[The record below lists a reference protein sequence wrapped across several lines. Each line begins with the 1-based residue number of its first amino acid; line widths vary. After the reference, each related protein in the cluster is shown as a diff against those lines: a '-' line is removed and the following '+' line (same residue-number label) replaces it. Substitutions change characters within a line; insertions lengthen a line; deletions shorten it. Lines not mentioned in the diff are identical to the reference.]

1 LTYGLTGNVT
11 KSALWSPAADLVRW
25 LNAQGLPFRLDP
37 DLAAGLAERGLVEA
51 EVLNGA
57 ADAAFARTSDL
68 VLSFGGDGTLLRTAH
83 AVGPACTPILGV
95 NIGRLGFLAD
105 IETQEIQ
112 QAIAAVEAGH
122 YHVENRAILAA
133 HHDGLPFATPWAVNE
148 FSFERYGRAGLISV
162 RVTVDGAYL
171 NTYWGDGLIVATP
184 TGSTAYSLSVG
195 GPIVYPTAG
204 VVVLSPVAPHTLTV
218 RPVVLPDTVRIEATV
233 KTRGTPFVVAIDGTA
248 HVVEA
253 PAESFVIERASHD
266 LRLVRLDGQ
275 HFFNTLREKLM
286 WGQMAKDA

>member
-1 LTYGLTGNVT
+1 MTYGLTGNVT
-11 KSALWSPAADLVRW
+11 KPALWAPAAELVRW
-25 LNAQGLPFRLDP
+25 LTTQGLPFRLDP
-37 DLAAGLAERGLVEA
+37 ALAEGLAERGLVDA
-51 EVLNGA
+51 DVLDRA
-57 ADAAFARTSDL
+57 ADPAFVDQSGV

-112 QAIAAVEAGH
+112 QAIAAIEAGRF
-122 YHVENRAILAA
+122 YVETRTVLAA
-133 HHDGLPFATPWAVNE
+133 HQGGVPFATPWAVNE
-148 FSFERYGRAGLISV
+148 FSFERYGRAGLISL

-233 KTRGTPFVVAIDGTA
+233 KTRGTPFVVAADGIA
-248 HVVEA
+248 HVVDA
-253 PAESFVIERASHD
+253 PAAPFVIKRAQHT

-275 HFFNTLREKLM
+275 HFFHTLREKLM